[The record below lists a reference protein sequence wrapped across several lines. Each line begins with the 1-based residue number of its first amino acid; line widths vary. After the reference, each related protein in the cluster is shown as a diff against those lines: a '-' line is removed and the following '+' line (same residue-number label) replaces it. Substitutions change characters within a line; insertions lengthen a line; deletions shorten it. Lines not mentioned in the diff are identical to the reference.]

1 MLCLVS
7 SAKDVTLGEAEGI
20 CPVRRRRRRA
30 GRGAELRV
38 GDRDGDVDPKPPGQ
52 AVHPPPAE
60 ELVPHLEVQADQQ
73 EDAPS
78 VVSGDHK

>member
-1 MLCLVS
+1 MPCLVS
-7 SAKDVTLGEAEGI
+7 SAEDVTLGGAEGI
-20 CPVRRRRRRA
+20 CPGRGRQRRA

-78 VVSGDHK
+78 VVSGEHK

>member
-1 MLCLVS
+1 MPCLVS
-7 SAKDVTLGEAEGI
+7 LADDVTLGEAEGI
-20 CPVRRRRRRA
+20 CPGRRRRRRA

-60 ELVPHLEVQADQQ
+60 ELVPHLEIQADQQ
-73 EDAPS
+73 ADAPS
-78 VVSGDHK
+78 VVSGEHH